1 VTEHE
6 VDLDNGWTVSQLVHI
21 ENGQQVVKA
30 LRIYAKGETPA
41 GGVNTSLLREVVLRR
56 PHGLSRW
63 RSSEC
68 PKRGEFHAWVLEHF
82 GDAAAARLDMAR
94 SINNKPYGNFPGGR
108 PRHDPIYYADLAA
121 QYQQLGELGCHAP
134 CEALSEHYETTIVRM
149 RAHIHTARIS
159 NFLTKT
165 SQGKRG
171 GVATVEAYNLLAANY
186 YG

>member
-1 VTEHE
+1 MTEHE

-30 LRIYAKGETPA
+30 LRIYAKGETPV
-41 GGVNTSLLREVVLRR
+41 GGVNASLLREVELR
-56 PHGLSRW
+56 HATGLSRW

-68 PKRGEFHAWVLEHF
+68 PKRGEFRAWVLEHF
-82 GDAAAARLDMAR
+82 GDAAAARVEEAR
-94 SINNKPYGNFPGGR
+94 RTNQLPSGNFTGGR

-121 QYQQLGELGCHAP
+121 QYQKLGELGCHAP
-134 CEALSEHYETTIVRM
+134 VQALSEHYETTIGRIS
-149 RAHIHTARIS
+149 AHIHAARIK

-165 SQGKRG
+165 SQGKGG

>member
-1 VTEHE
+1 MTEHE

-41 GGVNTSLLREVVLRR
+41 GGVTASLLREVVLRR

-68 PKRGEFHAWVLEHF
+68 PKRGEFRAWVLEHF
-82 GDAAAARLDMAR
+82 GDAAAARVEEAR
-94 SINNKPYGNFPGGR
+94 RINQLPSKVLQHRGP

-121 QYQQLGELGCHAP
+121 QYQKLGELGCHSP
-134 CEALSEHYETTIVRM
+134 CEALSEHYETTIGRM
-149 RAHIHTARIS
+149 RAHIHAARIKT
-159 NFLTKT
+159 FLTKT

-171 GVATVEAYNLLAANY
+171 GVATVEAQNLLAANY
-186 YG
+186 